1 MQGGKR
7 DPGLHPL
14 SVIPAGAQ
22 REPGPRPAGVSADP
36 GSYQG

>member
-22 REPGPRPAGVSADP
+22 SRDPGGLAGVSA
-36 GSYQG
+36 